1 MTDDPQR
8 KIRVRFRKNRGS
20 RTRDGDL
27 THRDPDEL
35 ADLVSDE
42 RLSGKGDLTRHRTV
56 MGSTTSGAAPVIDV
70 DHEGCVEGR
79 VLWAVGANHSCVQ
92 VADGRQFDCTLR
104 RVVRTMER
112 RSRNAVAAGDRVI
125 IRTSSE
131 TAGVIERI
139 EPRRSTLTREVGRT
153 AQIIVANVDQA
164 VIVASASDP
173 PLKPPLIDRF
183 LVSCGVGGVRGI
195 VCINK
200 ADMIE
205 PVSLQ
210 PLIGQYARI
219 GYEVLL
225 TSASSGAG
233 IERLR
238 QLMTGKS
245 SVFTGQSGVGKS
257 SLLNMVQPGLGLRT
271 ATVSG
276 DTGKGRHTT
285 RVAELIPL
293 LCGGW
298 MVDTPGIRQFR
309 LWSVDTEDVEAYF
322 PEFRPWV
329 AYCKFADCTHTH
341 ESGCAV
347 LSAVKQG
354 LISALR
360 YESYMRIREG
370 DEEES

>member
-1 MTDDPQR
+1 MTDDQR

-20 RTRDGDL
+20 RTRQGDL

-42 RLSGKGDLTRHRTV
+42 RLSGKGDLTRHRTIV
-56 MGSTTSGAAPVIDV
+56 GTALSGDASTIRDV
-70 DHEGCVEGR
+70 DRDGCLDGR

-92 VADGRQFDCTLR
+92 LEDGRLFDCTLR

-112 RSRNAVAAGDRVI
+112 RSRNAIAAGDRVV
-125 IRTSSE
+125 IRPSDKT
-131 TAGVIERI
+131 TGVIERI

-173 PLKPPLIDRF
+173 PLKPTLIDRF

-195 VCINK
+195 VCVNK
-200 ADMIE
+200 SDTID
-205 PVSLQ
+205 PVRLQ

-219 GYEVLL
+219 GFEVLL
-225 TSASSGAG
+225 TSAESGAG
-233 IERLR
+233 IDRLR
-238 QLMTGKS
+238 QLLTGKS

-257 SLLNMVQPGLGLRT
+257 SLLNRMQPGLGLRT

-293 LCGGW
+293 QCGGW
-298 MVDTPGIRQFR
+298 MVDTPGVRQFR

-341 ESGCAV
+341 ETDCAV
-347 LSAVKQG
+347 LSAVQHG

-370 DEEES
+370 DEEDE